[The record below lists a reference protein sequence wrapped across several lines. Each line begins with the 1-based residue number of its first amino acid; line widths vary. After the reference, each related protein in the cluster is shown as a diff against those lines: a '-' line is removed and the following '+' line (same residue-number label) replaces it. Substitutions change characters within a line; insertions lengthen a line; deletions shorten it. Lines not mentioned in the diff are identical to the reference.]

1 MFFLSTPPLSKVKS
15 VSLKRKRGVNLNYYS
30 QSYIEIDLAKRV
42 QLKVFQLP
50 GTALAHDMTLRFN
63 LNEFNDNS

>member
-1 MFFLSTPPLSKVKS
+1 MFFLSIPPLSNVKS

-30 QSYIEIDLAKRV
+30 QSYMEIDLAKRV
-42 QLKVFQLP
+42 QLKVFQPP
-50 GTALAHDMTLRFN
+50 GPALAHDMALRFN

>member
-1 MFFLSTPPLSKVKS
+1 MFFLSIPPLSKVKS

-30 QSYIEIDLAKRV
+30 QSYMEIDLAKRAP
-42 QLKVFQLP
+42 LKVFQLP
-50 GTALAHDMTLRFN
+50 GTALAHDMALRFN